1 MDIMT
6 EIMSLSVTPEAYKVF
21 QELRRVKPEGTSFS
35 KSIKLIVEEY
45 LRGNQTAFECAFEN
59 ILLSSNVDVWKK
71 LINNV
76 SVEDFKKIQ
85 IKTAVIN
92 NLIDKRVEKCL
103 K

>member
-1 MDIMT
+1 MT
-6 EIMSLSVTPEAYKVF
+6 EIVCLSVTPEAYKIF
-21 QELRRVKPEGTSFS
+21 QELKRVKPEGTSFS

-59 ILLSSNVDVWKK
+59 VLLSSNIEVWKK
-71 LINNV
+71 LISTV
-76 SVEDFKKIQ
+76 GVDDFKKIQ
-85 IKTAVIN
+85 IKTAMIN

>member
-1 MDIMT
+1 MNIMT

-59 ILLSSNVDVWKK
+59 ILLSSNVEVWKK
-71 LINNV
+71 LISTV
-76 SVEDFKKIQ
+76 SVDDFKKIQ

>member
-1 MDIMT
+1 MT

-59 ILLSSNVDVWKK
+59 VLLSSNIEVWKK
-71 LINNV
+71 LISTV
-76 SVEDFKKIQ
+76 SVDDFKKIQ
-85 IKTAVIN
+85 IKTAMIN
-92 NLIDKRVEKCL
+92 NLIDNRVEKCL

>member
-21 QELRRVKPEGTSFS
+21 QELKRVKPEGTSFS

-45 LRGNQTAFECAFEN
+45 LKGNQTAFECAFEN
-59 ILLSSNVDVWKK
+59 ILLSSNVEVWKK

-85 IKTAVIN
+85 VKTAVIN
-92 NLIDKRVEKCL
+92 NIIDKRVEK
-103 K
+103 

>member
-1 MDIMT
+1 MYTMT

-59 ILLSSNVDVWKK
+59 VLLSSNIEVWKK
-71 LINNV
+71 LISTV
-76 SVEDFKKIQ
+76 SVDDFKKIQ
-85 IKTAVIN
+85 IKTAMIN
-92 NLIDKRVEKCL
+92 NLIDNRVEKCL

>member
-1 MDIMT
+1 MNTMT

-59 ILLSSNVDVWKK
+59 VLLSSNIEVWKK
-71 LINNV
+71 LISTV
-76 SVEDFKKIQ
+76 SVDDFKKIQ

>member
-1 MDIMT
+1 MT
-6 EIMSLSVTPEAYKVF
+6 EIVCLSVTPEAYKIF
-21 QELRRVKPEGTSFS
+21 QELKRVKPEGTSFS

-59 ILLSSNVDVWKK
+59 ILLSSNVEVWKK

-85 IKTAVIN
+85 VKTAVIN